1 MGAGRRAAACDVFS
15 YHEEVHGG
23 FERPEVERITKE
35 EKDARQ
41 KRKNQN
47 SKVYMERTFISGGQW
62 HFDTDRKNQSVIFG
76 MVFYLYLQRPGVCDR
91 AVVWESSIFVC
102 GAESLCCDFLM
113 IGTGIH
119 AAFESRKAGRKAIWQ
134 WLAGLFLGGCIML
147 LVFVI
152 NCGIN
157 YHRESF
163 SEKSGLKI
171 QTYSVKDLQ
180 ATCQWLTE
188 EVNRLSTQVERT
200 ENGELQLPEEI
211 RQEAVRSMQ
220 ALGRQYPALQGY
232 YPNPK
237 PVLVSEILSYQ
248 KLMGIYAPFTIEA
261 NYNQD
266 MPSYDFPFTMCH
278 ELSHLRG
285 FMQEEETNFISFLA
299 CRESDMTEFQYSG
312 TLSAWEY
319 AMNALYRADP
329 KVWQEVREGLSKAA
343 EPDLRA
349 DDQFWS
355 EYDGSVAEVANMVN
369 DTYLKANGQKQGV
382 KSYGK
387 MTDLLVAYDQS
398 L

>member
-1 MGAGRRAAACDVFS
+1 M
-15 YHEEVHGG
+15 
-23 FERPEVERITKE
+23 I
-35 EKDARQ
+35 
-41 KRKNQN
+41 
-47 SKVYMERTFISGGQW
+47 
-62 HFDTDRKNQSVIFG
+62 
-76 MVFYLYLQRPGVCDR
+76 
-91 AVVWESSIFVC
+91 
-102 GAESLCCDFLM
+102 FLM

-147 LVFVI
+147 FVFVI

-285 FMQEEETNFISFLA
+285 FYAGGRSQFYFISGMQGV
-299 CRESDMTEFQYSG
+299 RHDRISVQ
-312 TLSAWEY
+312 W
-319 AMNALYRADP
+319 NA
-329 KVWQEVREGLSKAA
+329 VCVGVRHECSIQGRSK
-343 EPDLRA
+343 
-349 DDQFWS
+349 
-355 EYDGSVAEVANMVN
+355 SVAGSKRRSEQSGRTGFAGRRSV
-369 DTYLKANGQKQGV
+369 
-382 KSYGK
+382 
-387 MTDLLVAYDQS
+387 LVRI
-398 L
+398 

>member
-1 MGAGRRAAACDVFS
+1 M
-15 YHEEVHGG
+15 
-23 FERPEVERITKE
+23 
-35 EKDARQ
+35 
-41 KRKNQN
+41 
-47 SKVYMERTFISGGQW
+47 
-62 HFDTDRKNQSVIFG
+62 
-76 MVFYLYLQRPGVCDR
+76 
-91 AVVWESSIFVC
+91 
-102 GAESLCCDFLM
+102 
-113 IGTGIH
+113 
-119 AAFESRKAGRKAIWQ
+119 
-134 WLAGLFLGGCIML
+134 
-147 LVFVI
+147 
-152 NCGIN
+152 
-157 YHRESF
+157 
-163 SEKSGLKI
+163 
-171 QTYSVKDLQ
+171 KDLQ

-285 FMQEEETNFISFLA
+285 FMQEEEANFISFLA

-369 DTYLKANGQKQGV
+369 DMYLKANGQKQGV

>member
-47 SKVYMERTFISGGQW
+47 SKVYMERTFILTLIARISLSFSEWYSTYIYKGLV
-62 HFDTDRKNQSVIFG
+62 SVIGRLFG
-76 MVFYLYLQRPGVCDR
+76 KVPFSFVELSLY
-91 AVVWESSIFVC
+91 VVI
-102 GAESLCCDFLM
+102 FLM

-285 FMQEEETNFISFLA
+285 FMQEEEANFISFLA

>member
-1 MGAGRRAAACDVFS
+1 
-15 YHEEVHGG
+15 
-23 FERPEVERITKE
+23 
-35 EKDARQ
+35 
-41 KRKNQN
+41 
-47 SKVYMERTFISGGQW
+47 
-62 HFDTDRKNQSVIFG
+62 
-76 MVFYLYLQRPGVCDR
+76 
-91 AVVWESSIFVC
+91 
-102 GAESLCCDFLM
+102 M

-147 LVFVI
+147 FVFVI

-285 FMQEEETNFISFLA
+285 FMQEEEANFISFLA

-312 TLSAWEY
+312 TLSAWG
-319 AMNALYRADP
+319 
-329 KVWQEVREGLSKAA
+329 VRHECSIQGRSK
-343 EPDLRA
+343 
-349 DDQFWS
+349 
-355 EYDGSVAEVANMVN
+355 SVAGSKRRSEQSGRTGFAGRRSV
-369 DTYLKANGQKQGV
+369 
-382 KSYGK
+382 
-387 MTDLLVAYDQS
+387 LVRI
-398 L
+398 

>member
-147 LVFVI
+147 FVFVI

-188 EVNRLSTQVERT
+188 EVNRLSAQVERT

-285 FMQEEETNFISFLA
+285 FMQEEEANFISFLA

-319 AMNALYRADP
+319 AMNALYR
-329 KVWQEVREGLSKAA
+329 QI
-343 EPDLRA
+343 
-349 DDQFWS
+349 
-355 EYDGSVAEVANMVN
+355 
-369 DTYLKANGQKQGV
+369 QKCGR
-382 KSYGK
+382 K
-387 MTDLLVAYDQS
+387 
-398 L
+398 

>member
-1 MGAGRRAAACDVFS
+1 M
-15 YHEEVHGG
+15 
-23 FERPEVERITKE
+23 
-35 EKDARQ
+35 
-41 KRKNQN
+41 
-47 SKVYMERTFISGGQW
+47 
-62 HFDTDRKNQSVIFG
+62 
-76 MVFYLYLQRPGVCDR
+76 
-91 AVVWESSIFVC
+91 
-102 GAESLCCDFLM
+102 
-113 IGTGIH
+113 
-119 AAFESRKAGRKAIWQ
+119 
-134 WLAGLFLGGCIML
+134 LF
-147 LVFVI
+147 VFVI

-266 MPSYDFPFTMCH
+266 MPAYDLPFTMCH

-285 FMQEEETNFISFLA
+285 FMQEEEANFISFLA

>member
-1 MGAGRRAAACDVFS
+1 MRG
-15 YHEEVHGG
+15 
-23 FERPEVERITKE
+23 
-35 EKDARQ
+35 
-41 KRKNQN
+41 KR
-47 SKVYMERTFISGGQW
+47 ERTKTVKYIWSGLLFLAVSGILTLIARISLSFSEWYSTYIYKGLV
-62 HFDTDRKNQSVIFG
+62 SVIGRLFG
-76 MVFYLYLQRPGVCDR
+76 KVPFSFVELSLY
-91 AVVWESSIFVC
+91 VVI
-102 GAESLCCDFLM
+102 FLM
-113 IGTGIH
+113 IGTGIM
-119 AAFESRKAGRKAIWQ
+119 
-134 WLAGLFLGGCIML
+134 LF
-147 LVFVI
+147 VFVI

-285 FMQEEETNFISFLA
+285 FMQEEEANFISFLA